1 MEKATNGQF
10 REFIGKILV
19 KGSDEMIASINKEKI
34 QSCINSLS
42 SEDVVMKNLV
52 TFINNDGKVIVDR
65 PKIININRSKPF
77 DPATFIGSGW
87 PIEEQD
93 EKSLA
98 LTEIN
103 ITEVV
108 FETTLEKGEKN
119 IKGEDKLK
127 RLKEKDIIRLDA
139 KIFQTLW
146 ENQYLIPEKW
156 KEETKV
162 NATFIFF
169 DGTILLGSSGFRYIL
184 HLYWGDGKW
193 SWDYCW
199 LVGGFDVRNPS
210 AVLAS

>member
-19 KGSDEMIASINKEKI
+19 NESDEMIASINKEKI

-77 DPATFIGSGW
+77 DPATFISSGW
-87 PIEEQD
+87 SIEEQD

-103 ITEVV
+103 ITKVM
-108 FETTLEKGEKN
+108 FETTLEKGEKAVN
-119 IKGEDKLK
+119 GEEKLK
-127 RLKEKDIIRLDA
+127 RLKEKNCIRLDA

-146 ENQYLIPEKW
+146 ENQNLIPKEW
-156 KEETKV
+156 KEKT
-162 NATFIFF
+162 NGNTTFIFF
-169 DGTILLGSSGFRYIL
+169 DGTILRGSSGFRYVL

-199 LVGGFDVRNPS
+199 LVGDFDVGYPS
-210 AVLAS
+210 TVLAS